1 MAPIEKNIRV
11 RDENGNELEPTWPK
25 RARGL
30 VKSGRARFVSE
41 DTIILTASDETKRSL
56 PRDTEDKK
64 MPETAYSDKNK
75 DIAVINVDGDAAQ
88 TGGADSIPDEKTSKD
103 RITIKEIL
111 DRIEK
116 LVSDQEALNSAIERV
131 QAIGS
136 GGGDQPGSPGDI
148 AGQAKAQAI
157 AEMIRSRETTVQKT
171 LDFYMKVY
179 EDLKPNDQ
187 LNHKTADLGMIN
199 ETVIQLASIAPE
211 SVGIYL
217 DGIRQMNNI

>member
-1 MAPIEKNIRV
+1 
-11 RDENGNELEPTWPK
+11 
-25 RARGL
+25 
-30 VKSGRARFVSE
+30 
-41 DTIILTASDETKRSL
+41 
-56 PRDTEDKK
+56 

-88 TGGADSIPDEKTSKD
+88 TGGADSILDEKTSKD